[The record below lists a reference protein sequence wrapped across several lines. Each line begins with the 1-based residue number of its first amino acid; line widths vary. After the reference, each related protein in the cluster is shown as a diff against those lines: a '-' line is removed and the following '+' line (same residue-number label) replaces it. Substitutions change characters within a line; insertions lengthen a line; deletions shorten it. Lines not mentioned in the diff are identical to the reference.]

1 MKRLAI
7 FLLAGMWLIPLSSSH
22 GALVPRPGSGDPR
35 INIVEYDPMEVI
47 ELSAVLGY
55 QILIEFGDDESIENV
70 AIGDSLGW
78 QVTPN
83 RKANLL
89 FVKPMENVPPTNM
102 TVVTNSRQY
111 AFNLRVQEEAPDDQ
125 AIIYV
130 LRFQYPA
137 EEVPAEVVEDIVEEP
152 APKIINSAYS
162 YEGSTQTLPEQIYD
176 DGEAT
181 YFQFREGDEY
191 PAIFA
196 IEDEEGQSETTVN
209 SHVRDGNVV
218 VDRIARGFVLRRG
231 EDVTRIF
238 NDGFPDTSPG
248 PLSPSPRVTERE
260 CVLIFCL

>member
-1 MKRLAI
+1 MNRLAI
-7 FLLAGMWLIPLSSSH
+7 LLMVGIFLIPVIPSEA
-22 GALVPRPGSGDPR
+22 ALVPRPGTGDPR

-55 QILIEFGDDESIENV
+55 QILIEFGASESIENV

-111 AFNLRVQEEAPDDQ
+111 AFDLRVQERAPDDQ
-125 AIIYV
+125 PIIYV
-130 LRFQYPA
+130 LRFQYPD
-137 EEVPAEVVEDIVEEP
+137 EEIPNEVVEVIEEP
-152 APKIINSAYS
+152 MPPQVVNSYYS
-162 YEGSTQTLPEQIYD
+162 YEGSTTTLPERIFD

-181 YFQFREGDEY
+181 YFQFRDGDEY
-191 PAIFA
+191 PAIFV
-196 IEDEEGQSETTVN
+196 IEDGDGDGEAIVN
-209 SHVRDGNVV
+209 SHVREGNVV
-218 VDRIARGFVLRRG
+218 VDRIAKGFVLRRG
-231 EDVTRIF
+231 SEVTRIF
-238 NDGFPDTSPG
+238 NEGYPDMTPG
-248 PLSPSPRVTERE
+248 PQSPLPRVVERE